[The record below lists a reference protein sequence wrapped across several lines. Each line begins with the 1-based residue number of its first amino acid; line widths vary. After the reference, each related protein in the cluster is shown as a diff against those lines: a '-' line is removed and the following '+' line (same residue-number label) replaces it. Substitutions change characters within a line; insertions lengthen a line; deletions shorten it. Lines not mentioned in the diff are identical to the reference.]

1 MDTRNS
7 FTDIEYSLR
16 KQTGKRGEFL
26 KRIDPIIPWEQL
38 VDAVQPYYPS
48 GKRGRPAKPLE
59 VMIRMYFLQ
68 QWFGLSAA
76 GLEDAA
82 YDSYAFRKFIGIS
95 FLEEQVPDADTLCR
109 FKRLLRKHELD
120 VNINSVVDD
129 ALKAEGMKLT
139 AGTVAE
145 PQLRVVRRKKER

>member
-26 KRIDPIIPWEQL
+26 KRIDPVIPWDRL
-38 VDAVQPYYPS
+38 VDAVRPYYPS
-48 GKRGRPAKPLE
+48 GRRGRPAKPLE

-109 FKRLLRKHELD
+109 FKRLLLKNGLDKEL
-120 VNINSVVDD
+120 NSAVDD
-129 ALKAEGMKLT
+129 ALKSAGMKLT
-139 AGTVAE
+139 PGTVAE
-145 PQLRVVRRKKER
+145 PQLRVVRRQKER

>member
-82 YDSYAFRKFIGIS
+82 YDSYAFRKFIGVN

-120 VNINSVVDD
+120 ITINSVADD
-129 ALKAEGMKLT
+129 ALKAAGIKLT

-145 PQLRVVRRKKER
+145 PQLRIARRRNGR

>member
-1 MDTRNS
+1 MD
-7 FTDIEYSLR
+7 E
-16 KQTGKRGEFL
+16 
-26 KRIDPIIPWEQL
+26 IIPWDEW
-38 VDAVQPYYPS
+38 VDVIMPYYPS

-129 ALKAEGMKLT
+129 ALKAAGMKLT
-139 AGTVAE
+139 AGTVTE

>member
-26 KRIDPIIPWEQL
+26 KRIDPIIPWDQL

-68 QWFGLSAA
+68 QWFGFSAA

-82 YDSYAFRKFIGIS
+82 YDSYAFRKFIGVN

-120 VNINSVVDD
+120 VNINSAVDD
-129 ALKAEGMKLT
+129 ALKSAGMKLT

-145 PQLRVVRRKKER
+145 PQLRIVRRRNGR

>member
-38 VDAVQPYYPS
+38 VDVVAPYYPS

-68 QWFGLSAA
+68 QWFGSSAA

-82 YDSYAFRKFIGIS
+82 YDSYAFRKFIGVN

-109 FKRLLRKHELD
+109 FKRLLRKHELEGRID
-120 VNINSVVDD
+120 GIVDD
-129 ALKAEGMKLT
+129 ALKAVGIKLT
-139 AGTVAE
+139 PGAVTE
-145 PQLRVVRRKKER
+145 PQLRVVRRKKA

>member
-38 VDAVQPYYPS
+38 VDTVQPFYPS

-82 YDSYAFRKFIGIS
+82 YDSYAFRKFIGVN

-120 VNINSVVDD
+120 ITINSVVDD
-129 ALKAEGMKLT
+129 ALKAAGIKLT

-145 PQLRVVRRKKER
+145 PQLRIVRRRNER

>member
-1 MDTRNS
+1 
-7 FTDIEYSLR
+7 
-16 KQTGKRGEFL
+16 
-26 KRIDPIIPWEQL
+26 
-38 VDAVQPYYPS
+38 
-48 GKRGRPAKPLE
+48 
-59 VMIRMYFLQ
+59 MIRMYFLQ

-109 FKRLLRKHELD
+109 FKRLLRKNGLDDEL
-120 VNINSVVDD
+120 NSAVDD
-129 ALKAEGMKLT
+129 ALKAAGLKLA
-139 AGTVAE
+139 AGSVTE

>member
-109 FKRLLRKHELD
+109 FKRLLRKHERD

-129 ALKAEGMKLT
+129 ALKAAGMKLT
-139 AGTVAE
+139 AGTVTE

>member
-26 KRIDPIIPWEQL
+26 KRIDPVIPWDRL
-38 VDAVQPYYPS
+38 VDSVRPYYPS
-48 GKRGRPAKPLE
+48 GRRGRPAKPLE
-59 VMIRMYFLQ
+59 VMIRMYYLQ

-109 FKRLLRKHELD
+109 FKRLLLKNGLDNEL
-120 VNINSVVDD
+120 NSAVDD
-129 ALKAEGMKLT
+129 ALKSAGMKLT
-139 AGTVAE
+139 PGTVAE
-145 PQLRVVRRKKER
+145 PQLRVVRRQKER